1 MNAGIKQIEVG
12 VEGNVLGEYTIKEA
26 KAGANIV
33 LTIDSKIQAVTENA
47 LKEVVEKMKNGG
59 FGKVYNPKGAASV
72 VINVRSGEILA
83 MASYPSYEPK
93 DFLGGISQ
101 EKWKEYNNNPLN
113 PLLNRN
119 IQGLYSPASTFKM
132 IMGLAALNEGKT
144 TINERIYDSGIYP
157 KAHKPKCWIY
167 GVGGGGHGWQNVIN
181 ALKNSCNVYF
191 YTMGDRLRN

>member
-12 VEGNVLGEYTIKEA
+12 VEGNVLGEYNIKEA

-33 LTIDSKIQAVTENA
+33 LTIDSKIQAVAENA

-72 VINVRSGEILA
+72 VINVRTGEILA